1 MADEQ
6 TQAKPAKRTPP
17 RNSRRKRR
25 GHSSSAASEP
35 SAASTAAASAVAST
49 TAATPAKRRV
59 VKSVRQLDPEAF
71 KQVDQMIGS
80 FAQRRFGPLMPK
92 VAEGFFGNASAE
104 ERKHPVLQQ
113 AFAQYFV
120 YGYRDAQGLRIID
133 MFARFGLKLDREQQR
148 VLQACLRAGFN
159 VCRLES
165 KNVANKQ
172 LQCRD
177 LLREMPITVLDR
189 GAFDAVEPGDI
200 LVAYMFPVGDLW
212 RPLGMLTIVSRNKAK
227 ALVQALNQLA
237 QRQGFSGPQ
246 LADRR
251 PHQILWTAIRVA
263 ERTLT
268 AQA

>member
-17 RNSRRKRR
+17 RNNRRKRR
-25 GHSSSAASEP
+25 GHSSAAAPEP
-35 SAASTAAASAVAST
+35 SAASTAAASAVASSS
-49 TAATPAKRRV
+49 TAAPKRRV

-133 MFARFGLKLDREQQR
+133 MFARFGLKLDREQER
-148 VLQACLRAGFN
+148 VLDACLRAGFN
-159 VCRLES
+159 VCRLEA
-165 KNVANKQ
+165 KNTANKQ
-172 LQCRD
+172 LLCRD
-177 LLREMPITVLDR
+177 LLREVPITVLDR

-212 RPLGMLTIVSRNKAK
+212 RPLGMLTIVSRSKAA
-227 ALVQALNQLA
+227 ALVQGLNQLA

-268 AQA
+268 AKA